1 MEQFNENRQLYHESL
16 RSLIARTQKSQFAI
30 RKMKIIDRMVEKER
44 DLDEKIAAMQNEIA
58 ELHLRLLQDR
68 TKAADTEFF
77 IESGRFEPI
86 ECANFR

>member
-1 MEQFNENRQLYHESL
+1 
-16 RSLIARTQKSQFAI
+16 
-30 RKMKIIDRMVEKER
+30 MKLTDRMVEKER
-44 DLDEKIAAMQNEIA
+44 DLDEKIAAMQSEIA

-86 ECANFR
+86 ECANFRWFLIYLHDRNWWPILNFFL